1 MLNDLLAKLTPVI
14 EEAGREAMQMAQT
27 HGGGDRFGD
36 D

>member
-14 EEAGREAMQMAQT
+14 EEAGREAMQTVQT
-27 HGGGDRFGD
+27 QGDGDRFGD